1 MVSNH
6 ASTTR
11 AVFMYIVN
19 LKLNILGVFEM
30 VEQSLVML
38 PCLEVANFC
47 VFISVS
53 DHLLAQYNAI
63 KMLHSRVKIILDYIK
78 AVQKGEDH
86 KCLLKCKLCMVQSWL
101 NA

>member
-30 VEQSLVML
+30 VEQSSVML
-38 PCLEVANFC
+38 PCLAVANFC
-47 VFISVS
+47 VLFQFQITS
-53 DHLLAQYNAI
+53 
-63 KMLHSRVKIILDYIK
+63 
-78 AVQKGEDH
+78 
-86 KCLLKCKLCMVQSWL
+86 
-101 NA
+101 